1 MLPQM
6 SDDGVAIE
14 DTPVRYRRHPEYQ
27 ARGIR
32 AGAWMFNPTLTAGT
46 FYDSNVF
53 SDSTNL
59 KSDIAADLGAS
70 LRAHSLWERH
80 GINVGLSTRSVQYR
94 RFSSM
99 SHTDASL
106 GGSGHFDIDHSTQL
120 LGNFN
125 AAYLHVL
132 PGSLDSPLGA
142 VEPTAYSK
150 ISGNLALRRES
161 GRVTTS
167 VGAGV
172 DSYNFGS
179 TRTGNGSIIN
189 LDPQDGQV
197 YKAQGR
203 ISYAFSEKSAFFT
216 SVDANWRDLRGTPA
230 QSLGSNGYR
239 ALAGLDVELTHL
251 IRGEIA
257 AGYLHQN
264 FFASSIGD
272 ISGPAYRA
280 MVTWSPTR
288 QVDVHFN
295 AEQVVTQS
303 WDLSTNG
310 ILASALQLGVD
321 YEFRP
326 NIVVLSA
333 ATYERDRFQGQSRI
347 DNVYVLDTRIRYVMN
362 NVTGISLGYTYTRRD
377 SNAADASYDKHRVSI
392 NASARF

>member
-1 MLPQM
+1 
-6 SDDGVAIE
+6 
-14 DTPVRYRRHPEYQ
+14 
-27 ARGIR
+27 
-32 AGAWMFNPTLTAGT
+32 
-46 FYDSNVF
+46 
-53 SDSTNL
+53 
-59 KSDIAADLGAS
+59 
-70 LRAHSLWERH
+70 
-80 GINVGLSTRSVQYR
+80 
-94 RFSSM
+94 
-99 SHTDASL
+99 
-106 GGSGHFDIDHSTQL
+106 
-120 LGNFN
+120 
-125 AAYLHVL
+125 
-132 PGSLDSPLGA
+132 
-142 VEPTAYSK
+142 
-150 ISGNLALRRES
+150 
-161 GRVTTS
+161 VTTS

>member
-125 AAYLHVL
+125 AA
-132 PGSLDSPLGA
+132 
-142 VEPTAYSK
+142 
-150 ISGNLALRRES
+150 
-161 GRVTTS
+161 
-167 VGAGV
+167 
-172 DSYNFGS
+172 
-179 TRTGNGSIIN
+179 
-189 LDPQDGQV
+189 
-197 YKAQGR
+197 
-203 ISYAFSEKSAFFT
+203 
-216 SVDANWRDLRGTPA
+216 
-230 QSLGSNGYR
+230 
-239 ALAGLDVELTHL
+239 
-251 IRGEIA
+251 
-257 AGYLHQN
+257 
-264 FFASSIGD
+264 
-272 ISGPAYRA
+272 
-280 MVTWSPTR
+280 
-288 QVDVHFN
+288 
-295 AEQVVTQS
+295 
-303 WDLSTNG
+303 
-310 ILASALQLGVD
+310 
-321 YEFRP
+321 
-326 NIVVLSA
+326 
-333 ATYERDRFQGQSRI
+333 
-347 DNVYVLDTRIRYVMN
+347 
-362 NVTGISLGYTYTRRD
+362 
-377 SNAADASYDKHRVSI
+377 
-392 NASARF
+392 